1 VARFTLAALSSG
13 QWVFLG
19 SPFLDPAQSNL
30 LVMTVSGS
38 NQPNSWAVADVIKLA
53 PVVPVPPTIGSPSL
67 DGTAFSVRV
76 TTQLGLDYFLEY
88 RNSLTDT
95 AWIRAQSVS
104 GNGTLV
110 VLADS
115 SADSATRFYRVR
127 ATWQ

>member
-1 VARFTLAALSSG
+1 
-13 QWVFLG
+13 LG